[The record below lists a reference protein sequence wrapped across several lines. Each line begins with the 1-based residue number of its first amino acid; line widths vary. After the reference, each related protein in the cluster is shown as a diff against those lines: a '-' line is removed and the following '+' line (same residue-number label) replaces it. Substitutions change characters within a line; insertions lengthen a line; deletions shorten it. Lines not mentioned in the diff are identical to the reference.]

1 MFGLKTLSSGFEVLF
16 LHLDTHNRKKP
27 LLSHRCGFP
36 LPSETLNIFISD
48 LCHKGTSPW
57 GLSSYTM
64 YVQLL
69 FLHLCNEN
77 KNKETIYIF
86 IFNMNCV
93 YPAGWEGPDQQVL
106 LCCCRRGLLWCFDKS
121 LPGHVPLHGDA
132 VRLKG
137 SERLWAMVNW
147 VSWSWLTD
155 L

>member
-16 LHLDTHNRKKP
+16 LHLDTHNRKNP
-27 LLSHRCGFP
+27 CFLIDVDFLSLLKLWIYLYLIYAIKVQVLEVFP
-36 LPSETLNIFISD
+36 LIQCTF
-48 LCHKGTSPW
+48 
-57 GLSSYTM
+57 SSCSCICVM
-64 YVQLL
+64 
-69 FLHLCNEN
+69 
-77 KNKETIYIF
+77 KIKIKRPYIF
-86 IFNMNCV
+86 SSLIWAGV

-121 LPGHVPLHGDA
+121 LPGHFPLHGDA